1 MKMKFQ
7 IPNLKSRIS
16 GDGRKENPPRET
28 RASQFTGAF
37 TLIEV
42 MVAIAIFALLVAA
55 VYSTWVVIIKSAQV
69 GQAAAARV
77 QRQRIAIRTLEDSLT
92 CIQSFQASMGYYT
105 FNVTNGEQP
114 GLSFVARLPDFF
126 PRNGKFDANLR
137 RLTFSV
143 EATGEDSERDL
154 VLRQNPILMDLDT
167 DEQQI
172 PLVLARN
179 VKDFIVECWD
189 TNALDWVDGW
199 DSTNSLP
206 PMVRITLTLTLDN
219 QNDHYNSTAPV
230 LAITREIAVPSST
243 LPTVA
248 QTGAPNGGGG
258 GGAGNIGGV
267 GGNGNGNRNGQ
278 NGNGN
283 GNGNNRG
290 NGGFGKG
297 GTGGFGS
304 QPGGTPQ

>member
-1 MKMKFQ
+1 MKYQ
-7 IPNLKSRIS
+7 IPIRGVGTHSLLEIRHSKS
-16 GDGRKENPPRET
+16 
-28 RASQFTGAF
+28 AGAF

-114 GLSFVARLPDFF
+114 GLSFVARLPDIF

-189 TNALDWVDGW
+189 TNALDWVAGW

-243 LPTVA
+243 LPTSA
-248 QTGAPNGGGG
+248 QTGAPNGR
-258 GGAGNIGGV
+258 GGAGNPPIGGAIGNQSP
-267 GGNGNGNRNGQ
+267 GGNPNQTRNPNNPNSPNNPNRP
-278 NGNGN
+278 
-283 GNGNNRG
+283 NNPNSNFPRSP
-290 NGGFGKG
+290 GGFRN
-297 GTGGFGS
+297 
-304 QPGGTPQ
+304 Q

>member
-1 MKMKFQ
+1 MKKSDKWQ
-7 IPNLKSRIS
+7 VTSDESRCPLRLGNLATHHSS
-16 GDGRKENPPRET
+16 LVTRK
-28 RASQFTGAF
+28 AF
-37 TLIEV
+37 TLVEI
-42 MVAIAIFALLVAA
+42 MVAVAVFSIIIAAI
-55 VYSTWVVIIKSAQV
+55 YSTWILVLRSAKV
-69 GQAAAARV
+69 GQEAAAQV
-77 QRQRIAIRTLEDSLT
+77 QRQRIAVRTIEDSLS
-92 CIQSFQASMGYYT
+92 CIQSFQASMQYYS
-105 FNVTNGEQP
+105 FIVQNGDQP
-114 GLSFVARLPDFF
+114 FLSFTARLPDIF
-126 PRNGKFDANLR
+126 PRNGRFEGFNLR
-137 RLTFSV
+137 RLTFTV
-143 EATGEDSERDL
+143 EPGADNEKNL
-154 VLRQNPILMDLDT
+154 VLRQNPILMDMDS
-167 DEQQI
+167 DEQSY

-179 VKDFIVECWD
+179 VKDFVVECWD